1 MLRREKEKTAALVLT
16 ASIIAIQCIIAPVA
30 FPAGLSSVALSQDCT
45 ILARLSYPFFHASF
59 LHAILN
65 CWVLLC
71 IVFYYNI
78 GIGSIL
84 LSYLVAVTVPSSV
97 CGYGIATTPTVGLS
111 AVVFCL
117 LGMASWTVKRKL
129 YYHCWI
135 AGFIIMGYLLPN
147 LCSAY
152 GIIVAAPNNFLHI
165 YCYVV
170 GLLVGF
176 LNAPAPWQRK

>member
-16 ASIIAIQCIIAPVA
+16 AVILIIQSVVVPVA

-84 LSYLVAVTVPSSV
+84 LSYLVAITVPCSV
-97 CGYGIATTPTVGLS
+97 YDYAIATTPTVGLS

-117 LGMASWTVKRKL
+117 LGMTPWTVRRKL
-129 YYHCWI
+129 YYHCWFRI
-135 AGFIIMGYLLPN
+135 RHHCG
-147 LCSAY
+147 
-152 GIIVAAPNNFLHI
+152 
-165 YCYVV
+165 
-170 GLLVGF
+170 
-176 LNAPAPWQRK
+176 RTK

>member
-1 MLRREKEKTAALVLT
+1 MLRGEKAKTTALVLT
-16 ASIIAIQCIIAPVA
+16 AVILIIHAATPAVFPV
-30 FPAGLSSVALSQDCT
+30 GLSSVALSSDCT
-45 ILARLSYPFFHASF
+45 IYARLLYPFFHASF
-59 LHAILN
+59 LHVLLN

-78 GIGSIL
+78 GIGKL
-84 LSYLVAVTVPSSV
+84 LLAYLVSITVPSYV
-97 CGYGIATTPTVGLS
+97 CGTMPTVGLS
-111 AVVFCL
+111 SVVFCL
-117 LGMASWTVKRKL
+117 LGMTSWLVKRKL

-135 AGFIIMGYLLPN
+135 ASFIAIGFLLPWI
-147 LCSAY
+147 CSAC
-152 GIIVAAPNNFLHI
+152 GLIVATPNNFLHI